1 VTRADRSL
9 LAAVRREATGADPPE
24 ERARRI
30 VDLIRLHTGRRWVGV
45 YRVDAG
51 EVTNLAWSGPAAPA
65 YPGFPADRGLTGDAI
80 RSRSTVVSN
89 DVTNDPRYLT
99 ALETTGSELIVPVVA
114 GSRVV
119 GTLDVEDERTGA
131 FDRDDR
137 ALFESLAAALTGLY
151 TEPSSAMSRPLR
163 TRLPDSA
170 HTCRP
175 WRIHALTRDFR
186 LEDVWALPTS
196 GGSSDFHRLVQ
207 LMVSL
212 NPSRGSAVVR
222 TLFAIRWKIGAL
234 LGWDA
239 PDDGHAER
247 PTLRSRLPADLRDR
261 PSGPDARPFA
271 SLYLTD
277 DEWAAEIANRTVHGV
292 LHLGWVDDGTGGYR
306 GQMAVLVKPHGLLG
320 TGYMAAITPFRR
332 LLVYPRMLREIERE
346 WQAGADEAA
355 PRSKPL

>member
-1 VTRADRSL
+1 MTSADRTL
-9 LAAVRREATGADPPE
+9 LAAVRREASGADPPE

-45 YRVDAG
+45 YCVGAG
-51 EVTNLAWSGPAAPA
+51 
-65 YPGFPADRGLTGDAI
+65 R
-80 RSRSTVVSN
+80 
-89 DVTNDPRYLT
+89 
-99 ALETTGSELIVPVVA
+99 
-114 GSRVV
+114 
-119 GTLDVEDERTGA
+119 
-131 FDRDDR
+131 
-137 ALFESLAAALTGLY
+137 GLY
-151 TEPSSAMSRPLR
+151 TGPSSAKPRPLR
-163 TRLPDSA
+163 TRLADSA

-207 LMVSL
+207 VMVSF
-212 NPSRGSAVVR
+212 NPSRASAVVP
-222 TLFAIRWKIGAL
+222 TLFAIRWKVGAL

-239 PDDGHAER
+239 ADDGQAER

-277 DEWAAEIANRTVHGV
+277 DEWAAEIVNRTVHGV

-332 LLVYPRMLREIERE
+332 LLVYPRMLRELERE